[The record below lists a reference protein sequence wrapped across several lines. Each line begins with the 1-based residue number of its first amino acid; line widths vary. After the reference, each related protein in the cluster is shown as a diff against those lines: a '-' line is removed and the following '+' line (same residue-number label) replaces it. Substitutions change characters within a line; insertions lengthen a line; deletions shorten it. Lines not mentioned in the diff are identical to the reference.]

1 MTVVTNLEGDDR
13 EALKARWQGLFGTCP
28 SPRLSKGMMVRIL
41 ASELQWQSTGQT
53 RLAFQRKLRK
63 LVAAT
68 DKAKP
73 VAQTGARLV
82 RVWNGKEHTVDV
94 VGDGYLWNGKVWR
107 SLSAIAKEITGT
119 KWSGPRFFGV
129 AA

>member
-1 MTVVTNLEGDDR
+1 MNVVTNLERDDR
-13 EALKARWQGLFGTCP
+13 DALKARWQGLFGSCP
-28 SPRLSKGMMVRIL
+28 PPRLSKGMMVRIL
-41 ASELQWQSTGQT
+41 ASELQWQSAGQT
-53 RLAFQRKLRK
+53 RTAFHRKLRK
-63 LVAAT
+63 LVVAT

-73 VAQTGARLV
+73 VAQSGVRLV

-94 VGDGYLWNGKVWR
+94 LDDGYLWNGKVWR